1 MDATT
6 RFAVQDL
13 YTDYVRCV
21 DDTKYQE
28 WPDFFTD
35 ECMYRIVSRE
45 NFDAGLQTSTLA
57 LESKAM
63 LRDRVYG
70 MNETM
75 YHAPYLQRHVV
86 GIPKIHSADDTEIR
100 AEANYVVVRTK
111 LDAFPE
117 VFNTGRYI
125 DTIVKEDGRLKFKS
139 RICVF
144 DSELVAQSI
153 VYPI

>member
-13 YTDYVRCV
+13 YADYVRCV
-21 DDTKYQE
+21 DDTKYEE

-70 MNETM
+70 MNDTM

-86 GIPKIHSADDTEIR
+86 GMPKIHSADDREIR
-100 AEANYVVVRTK
+100 AEANYVVLRTK
-111 LDAFPE
+111 LDSFSE

-125 DTIVKEDGRLKFKS
+125 DTIVKQDGRLRFKS

-144 DSELVAQSI
+144 DSELVPNSI

>member
-21 DDTKYQE
+21 DDTQYHE

-45 NFDAGLQTSTLA
+45 NFDAGLQMSALA

-63 LRDRVYG
+63 LKDRVYG
-70 MNETM
+70 MNETIF
-75 YHAPYLQRHVV
+75 HAPYMQRHVV
-86 GIPKIHSADDTEIR
+86 GAPRILGSKDGVIR
-100 AEANYVVVRTK
+100 AEANYIVLRTK
-111 LDAFPE
+111 LDAFSE
-117 VFNTGRYI
+117 VFNTGRYV
-125 DTIVKEDGRLKFKS
+125 DTIVSEEGRLKFRE

-144 DSELVAQSI
+144 DSELVPNSI

>member
-13 YTDYVRCV
+13 YTDYARCV
-21 DDTKYQE
+21 DDTKFEE

-35 ECMYRIVSRE
+35 QCLYRIVSRE
-45 NFDAGLQTSTLA
+45 NFDAGMRMSALA
-57 LESKAM
+57 LESRAM
-63 LRDRVYG
+63 LKDRVYG
-70 MNETM
+70 MNDTI

-86 GIPKIHSADDTEIR
+86 GCPKILSARDGAIH
-100 AEANYVVVRTK
+100 AEANYVVLRTK
-111 LDAFPE
+111 LDAFSE

-125 DTIVKEDGRLKFKS
+125 DTIVSEDGRLKFKE

-144 DSELVAQSI
+144 DGELVPNSI